1 MILEMLTV
9 GPFQENCYI
18 IGDEESGTGA
28 VIDPGDEAARIA
40 MAVEQTGLEIGSIIL
55 THAHV
60 DHVGAVAALVDEY
73 ACPVLMHAEA
83 EPMLNQLPTQA
94 MMMGLRFGKVP
105 TVDRYIDD
113 GETLEVGGLRL
124 RSLYTPGHAPG
135 HLAFYIED
143 EGLVLSGDALFAG
156 SVGRVDLPGGSME
169 VLMRSIEERL
179 LTLPDETIVYSGT
192 GPRTTIGD
200 ERVSNPFCRGVCF
213 ERERP
218 QAQGIGPRH
227 GQVAI
232 LTISDTRTRET
243 DTGGDVAE
251 ELLRDAGHEIVARRI
266 VRDEVAGIRNNLVDL
281 LASSDVDA
289 VVTTGGT
296 GISAR
301 DTTYEVVER
310 MVEKKLEGFG
320 EIFRMLSYE
329 EIGAAAMMSRA
340 LAGAVGTKFVASLPG
355 SRNAVRLAVEK
366 LLVPELA
373 HVVFELRKHQES
385 R

>member
-83 EPMLNQLPTQA
+83 EPMLKQLPTQA

-113 GETLEVGGLRL
+113 GEALEVGGLRL

-169 VLMRSIEERL
+169 VLMRSIEEHL
-179 LTLPDETIVYSGT
+179 LTLSDETTVYSGH

-200 ERVSNPFCRGVCF
+200 ERVSNPFL
-213 ERERP
+213 
-218 QAQGIGPRH
+218 QGG
-227 GQVAI
+227 
-232 LTISDTRTRET
+232 
-243 DTGGDVAE
+243 
-251 ELLRDAGHEIVARRI
+251 
-266 VRDEVAGIRNNLVDL
+266 
-281 LASSDVDA
+281 
-289 VVTTGGT
+289 
-296 GISAR
+296 
-301 DTTYEVVER
+301 
-310 MVEKKLEGFG
+310 MF
-320 EIFRMLSYE
+320 
-329 EIGAAAMMSRA
+329 
-340 LAGAVGTKFVASLPG
+340 
-355 SRNAVRLAVEK
+355 
-366 LLVPELA
+366 
-373 HVVFELRKHQES
+373 
-385 R
+385 